1 MEQQS
6 LNNRVTIVQQSFN
19 NRSTIV

>member
-1 MEQQS
+1 
-6 LNNRVTIVQQSFN
+6 LFNDRVTIVHQSFN